1 MSANMRTLVYL
12 IGTGP
17 GAPGLMTARGQRCLD
32 GADVVIYDRSVSA
45 RVLDLAPRR
54 AERIDVGRPARETT
68 DQDAISFLLAEKA
81 REGKIVARLKQGDP
95 FLFDRGGE
103 EALFLHAQGIPF
115 EVVPGV
121 PVVLGMA
128 TFAGI
133 PLTYPGG
140 GDTLTIVRGHG
151 AGNGERTRINW
162 AHLAKVD
169 GTVACFGGREE
180 LAEVVKALTDH
191 GRPAD
196 DRAALVT
203 QGTLAAQQTVTGTL
217 DDIATRLAE
226 GPLDGP
232 ATLIVGKVVGLR
244 DHVRWFDQRPL
255 FGRRVLVTRSRHQ
268 ATELVDLLEAAG
280 AEAVEA
286 PVLRIAPL
294 DDYAALDEATDAFG
308 AFDWVVFTTV
318 NGVDGFMHRL
328 FERGRDARALAGPAL
343 CAVGVGTSERLA
355 RFGIR
360 VDVTAE
366 GQAVDQVLAAMNGRS
381 SVPGQRVLM
390 PVTAGSRDTLGE
402 ALTGAGAD
410 VRYAPAFRT
419 LAAED
424 NPELDVYGQLLQHRI
439 DVVTFTSAA
448 AMRSFA
454 ALYGEEQTADLLAH
468 TTVATVGPAATE
480 AARRLGI
487 SPAIVPAVPSIPA
500 LVEAIRA
507 HFQ

>member
-1 MSANMRTLVYL
+1 MKTLVYL

-17 GAPGLMTARGQRCLD
+17 GAPGLITARGQRCLD
-32 GADVVIYDRSVSA
+32 VADVVIYDRSVPS
-45 RVLDLAPRR
+45 RVLDLAPAR
-54 AERIDVGRPARETT
+54 AERIDVGRPAREAT

-103 EALFLHAQGIPF
+103 EALFLHEQGIPF

-121 PVVLGMA
+121 PVVLGVA
-128 TFAGI
+128 AYAGI

-140 GDTLTIVRGHG
+140 GDTLTIVRGHE

-162 AHLAKVD
+162 ALLAKLD
-169 GTVACFGGREE
+169 GTLACFGGRDE
-180 LAEVVKALTDH
+180 LAEAVKGLTDH

-196 DRAALVT
+196 DRAALIT
-203 QGTLAAQQTVTGTL
+203 QGSLAGQQTLAGT
-217 DDIATRLAE
+217 IADVAARLAE
-226 GPLDGP
+226 GALDGP

-268 ATELVDLLEAAG
+268 ATELVELLEAAG

-286 PVLRIAPL
+286 PVLRVAPL
-294 DDYAALDEATDAFG
+294 DDFEALDAAADAM
-308 AFDWVVFTTV
+308 ASYDWVVFTTV
-318 NGVDGFMHRL
+318 NGVEGFLHRI
-328 FERGRDARALAGPAL
+328 FERGRDARALAGPVL

-360 VDVTAE
+360 VDVVAE
-366 GQAVDQVLAAMNGRS
+366 GQAVDSIVAAMGEHATIA
-381 SVPGQRVLM
+381 GKRVLI
-390 PVTAGSRDTLGE
+390 PVAAGSRDTLGE
-402 ALTGAGAD
+402 ALVAAGAEL
-410 VRYAPAFRT
+410 RHAPAFRT

-424 NPELDVYGQLLQHRI
+424 NPELDVYGQLLQRRL

-448 AMRSFA
+448 AVRSFA

-480 AARRLGI
+480 AVRRLGV

-500 LVEAIRA
+500 LVDAIRA

>member
-1 MSANMRTLVYL
+1 MKTLVYL

-17 GAPGLMTARGQRCLD
+17 GAPGLLTTRGQRCLD
-32 GADVVIYDRSVSA
+32 VADVVIYDRSVHP
-45 RVLDLAPRR
+45 RVLDLAPAR
-54 AERIDVGRPARETT
+54 AERIDVGRPAREAT

-81 REGKIVARLKQGDP
+81 REGKVVARLKQGDP
-95 FLFDRGGE
+95 FVFDRGGE
-103 EALFLHAQGIPF
+103 EALFLHEQGIPF

-121 PVVLGMA
+121 PVVLGVA
-128 TFAGI
+128 AYAGI

-140 GDTLTIVRGHG
+140 GDTLTIVRGHE

-162 AHLAKVD
+162 ALLAKLE
-169 GTVACFGGREE
+169 GTLVCFGGRDE
-180 LAEVVKALTDH
+180 LAEVVTALTDH

-196 DRAALVT
+196 DRAALIT
-203 QGTLAAQQTVTGTL
+203 SGTLAGQKTVAGT
-217 DDIATRLAE
+217 IADVAARLAE

-244 DHVRWFDQRPL
+244 DHMRWFDQRPL

-268 ATELVDLLEAAG
+268 AAELVELLEAAG

-286 PVLRIAPL
+286 PVLRVAPL
-294 DDYAALDEATDAFG
+294 DDFEALDAAADAM
-308 AFDWVVFTTV
+308 AEYDWVIFTTV
-318 NGVDGFMHRL
+318 NGVEGLLHRI
-328 FERGRDARALAGPAL
+328 FERGRDARALSGPAL

-360 VDVTAE
+360 VDVAAE
-366 GQAVDQVLAAMNGRS
+366 GQAVESVVAALGGRLAVDGK
-381 SVPGQRVLM
+381 RVLM
-390 PVTAGSRDTLGE
+390 PVSEGSRDALGE
-402 ALTGAGAD
+402 AMAAAGAD
-410 VRYAPAFRT
+410 VRHAPAFRT

-424 NPELDVYGQLLQHRI
+424 NPELDVYGQLLQRRL

-448 AMRSFA
+448 AVRSFA

-480 AARRLGI
+480 AVRRLGV

-500 LVEAIRA
+500 LVDAIRA

>member
-1 MSANMRTLVYL
+1 MRTLVYL

-17 GAPGLMTARGQRCLD
+17 GAPGLITARGQRCLD
-32 GADVVIYDRSVSA
+32 AADVVIYDGSVHA

-54 AERIDVGRPARETT
+54 AECIDVGRPAREAT
-68 DQDAISFLLAEKA
+68 DQDAISILLAEKA
-81 REGKIVARLKQGDP
+81 REGKVVARLKQGDP

-103 EALFLHAQGIPF
+103 EALFLHEQGIPF

-121 PVVLGMA
+121 PVVFGVA
-128 TFAGI
+128 AYAGI

-140 GDTLTIVRGHG
+140 GDTLTIVRGHE
-151 AGNGERTRINW
+151 AGNGEPTRINW
-162 AHLAKVD
+162 ANLAKLE
-169 GTVACFGGREE
+169 GTVVCFGGRDE
-180 LAEVVKALTDH
+180 LADVVKALTDH

-196 DRAALVT
+196 DRAALIT
-203 QGTLAAQQTVTGTL
+203 RGTLAGQQTLAGTL
-217 DDIATRLAE
+217 EDIAARLAE

-268 ATELVDLLEAAG
+268 ASELVELLEAAG

-286 PVLRIAPL
+286 PVLRVAPL
-294 DDYAALDEATDAFG
+294 DGFDALDEAADAM
-308 AFDWVVFTTV
+308 ADYDWVVFTTV
-318 NGVDGFMHRL
+318 NGVEGFMHRI
-328 FERGRDARALAGPAL
+328 FDRGRDARALAGPAL

-360 VDVTAE
+360 VDVVAE
-366 GQAVDQVLAAMNGRS
+366 GQGVDSVVVAMGGLAAVQGK
-381 SVPGQRVLM
+381 RVLM
-390 PVTAGSRDTLGE
+390 PVSVGSRDTLGE
-402 ALTGAGAD
+402 ALLSAGAD
-410 VRYAPAFRT
+410 VRHAPAFRT

-424 NPELDVYGQLLQHRI
+424 NPELDVYGQLLQHRL

-448 AMRSFA
+448 AVRSFA
-454 ALYGEEQTADLLAH
+454 ALYGEEQTADLLTH
-468 TTVATVGPAATE
+468 TTVATVGPAATD
-480 AARRLGI
+480 AVRRLGV

-500 LVEAIRA
+500 LVDAIRA